1 MVSVRSDQEE
11 SFYFGNQFPQHG
23 AQVVPDSSQQDA
35 EQGDPHQRVEDAEQL
50 PPLCLRGGAPK
61 TWTQPTRGAQESVL
75 ILKRPKKSP
84 RFDSPIVVM
93 IVPEKKKALARSHW
107 LMKVM
112 LLLGSTPAPMAST
125 TS

>member
-1 MVSVRSDQEE
+1 M
-11 SFYFGNQFPQHG
+11 
-23 AQVVPDSSQQDA
+23 
-35 EQGDPHQRVEDAEQL
+35 
-50 PPLCLRGGAPK
+50 
-61 TWTQPTRGAQESVL
+61 
-75 ILKRPKKSP
+75 
-84 RFDSPIVVM
+84 VVM